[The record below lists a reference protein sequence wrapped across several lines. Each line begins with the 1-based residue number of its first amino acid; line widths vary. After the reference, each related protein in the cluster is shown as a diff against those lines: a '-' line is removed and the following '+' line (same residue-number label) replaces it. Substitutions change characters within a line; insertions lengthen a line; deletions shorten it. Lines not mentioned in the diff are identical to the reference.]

1 MLSTDS
7 VYCVLEE
14 FVVKGQGAVEMAELT
29 IGRTEVMDYFAQE
42 VAKTLAVMQ
51 AMAADGALRHA
62 VRQVAGACADA
73 IAAGGKVMFCGNGGS
88 AADSQHLAAELVGK
102 LVFNRPGMAGLALTV
117 DTSALTAIGNDFGY
131 EFVFSR
137 QVEAL
142 GRSGDV
148 LVGITTS
155 GRSKNVLHAF
165 EAARAR
171 GITTVAMTGRARGP
185 VAEAADHWLAV
196 PHDETQKIQE
206 GHIVLGHIFCAMI
219 EQQIHGSHRSA
230 G

>member
-1 MLSTDS
+1 M
-7 VYCVLEE
+7 
-14 FVVKGQGAVEMAELT
+14 G
-29 IGRTEVMDYFAQE
+29 YFDQE
-42 VAKTLAVMQ
+42 VGKTIAVMQ
-51 AMAADGALRHA
+51 AMAGDAELQRT
-62 VRQVAGACADA
+62 VERVAEACAGS

-88 AADSQHLAAELVGK
+88 AADSQHMAAELVGK
-102 LVFNRPGMAGLALTV
+102 LVFDRPGMAGLALTV

-131 EFVFSR
+131 EFVFAR

-142 GRSGDV
+142 GRAGDV

-155 GRSKNVLHAF
+155 GRSKNVLRAF

-171 GITTVAMTGRARGP
+171 GIVTVAMTGQARGP

-196 PHDETQKIQE
+196 PHAETQKIQE
-206 GHIVLGHIFCAMI
+206 GHIVLGHIFCALI
-219 EQQIHGSHRSA
+219 EARIHGAHRP

>member
-1 MLSTDS
+1 MT
-7 VYCVLEE
+7 
-14 FVVKGQGAVEMAELT
+14 
-29 IGRTEVMDYFAQE
+29 YFAE
-42 VAKTLAVMQ
+42 EITKTVAVLQ
-51 AMAADGALRHA
+51 AMSADRELKANVER
-62 VRQVAGACADA
+62 VAEACASA

-102 LVFNRPGMAGLALTV
+102 LVFDRPGMAGLALTV

-131 EFVFSR
+131 EFVFAR

-142 GRSGDV
+142 GRPGDV

-165 EAARAR
+165 EAARER
-171 GITTVAMTGRARGP
+171 GIVTVAMTGQARGP
-185 VAEAADHWLAV
+185 VADAADHWLAV
-196 PHDETQKIQE
+196 PHAETQKIQE
-206 GHIVLGHIFCAMI
+206 GHIVLGHIFCALI
-219 EQQIHGSHRSA
+219 EARIHGARRP

>member
-1 MLSTDS
+1 MT
-7 VYCVLEE
+7 
-14 FVVKGQGAVEMAELT
+14 
-29 IGRTEVMDYFAQE
+29 YFAEE
-42 VAKTLAVMQ
+42 VAKTVGVMQ
-51 AMAADGALRHA
+51 AMAADSELQLNLER
-62 VRQVAGACADA
+62 VAEACAYA

-102 LVFNRPGMAGLALTV
+102 LVFDRPGMAGLALTV

-142 GRSGDV
+142 GRAGDV

-155 GRSKNVLHAF
+155 GRSKNVLRAF

-171 GITTVAMTGRARGP
+171 GIITVAMTGQARGP
-185 VAEAADHWLAV
+185 VAEAADHRLAV
-196 PHDETQKIQE
+196 PHTETQKIQE
-206 GHIVLGHIFCAMI
+206 GHIVLGHIFCALI
-219 EQQIHGSHRSA
+219 EARIHGARRPA
-230 G
+230 